1 MHPILNQLRVLR
13 THSKLGVAARF
24 ATIIQT
30 QKMKRITCG
39 SSVHIYIYI
48 ILFLYRCLH
57 PKRKAHATPHKQMIF
72 FSKTWL
78 ILETLPPQW
87 PEISPSTWLE
97 NPPLTSMMFP
107 ANETSVYN
115 GFFGVSMNFPAIK
128 WVSLEK
134 IHILIFHMFPF
145 AINFPYSPPIF
156 L

>member
-1 MHPILNQLRVLR
+1 MYPILNQLRVLR

-48 ILFLYRCLH
+48 ILFLSRCLH
-57 PKRKAHATPHKQMIF
+57 PKRKANAQPHKQMIF

-78 ILETLPPQW
+78 ILETQPMDDKRSSSDVAPPMARN
-87 PEISPSTWLE
+87 TWLE

-107 ANETSVYN
+107 ANETSVETMDFRRFHEVPSYKM
-115 GFFGVSMNFPAIK
+115 GFSRKQTYSHIPYVSICN
-128 WVSLEK
+128 
-134 IHILIFHMFPF
+134 
-145 AINFPYSPPIF
+145 
-156 L
+156 